1 MPPTR
6 PQEGAMPP
14 TVPFRGLIVAGM
26 ARSYGFG
33 PKWVAR

>member
-1 MPPTR
+1 MPPT
-6 PQEGAMPP
+6 A
-14 TVPFRGLIVAGM
+14 PFRGLIVAGM